1 MEFMYDSLVWCSLFL
16 SLALI
21 LLLNGKKWR
30 NINKNLPPG
39 PPGWPVFGNMFD
51 LGTAPHRSL
60 YELKFK
66 YGPVLLLRLG
76 SINTMVVQSA
86 KAAAEFF
93 KNHDASFCDRKS
105 PDVLSA
111 HNYEEASLAIGRY
124 GSFWR
129 MLRRLCSVELM
140 TNKRLNETASIR
152 LKCINQMLR

>member
-1 MEFMYDSLVWCSLFL
+1 MYDSLVWCSLFL

-39 PPGWPVFGNMFD
+39 PPGWPIFGNMFD
-51 LGTAPHRSL
+51 LGTAPHQAL

-76 SINTMVVQSA
+76 SIDTMVIQSA
-86 KAAAEFF
+86 KAAAELF

-111 HNYEEASLAIGRY
+111 HNYEEASLAVGHY
-124 GSFWR
+124 GPYWR
-129 MLRRLCSVELM
+129 MLRRLCSVEFM

-152 LKCINQMLR
+152 LKCISQMLR